1 MLLSSVKITIIIHGY
16 IFYSVNSVLIN
27 NYFQFD
33 SIRKCCV
40 QKITVKAK
48 IQNKNI
54 HCSKH
59 ARPIIRIVF
68 NVKQIFALKNTIILT
83 AHTDGGGGGGVVLSR
98 KNSCDLNPN
107 MIPYFL

>member
-16 IFYSVNSVLIN
+16 IFYSVNTVLLN

-33 SIRKCCV
+33 SIRKSRV

-54 HCSKH
+54 HYSK
-59 ARPIIRIVF
+59 RSCPTISIVF
-68 NVKQIFALKNTIILT
+68 NVCSKRV
-83 AHTDGGGGGGVVLSR
+83 H
-98 KNSCDLNPN
+98 
-107 MIPYFL
+107 

>member
-16 IFYSVNSVLIN
+16 IFYSVNTVLIN

-54 HCSKH
+54 RCSKRS
-59 ARPIIRIVF
+59 RPIITIVF
-68 NVKQIFALKNTIILT
+68 NV
-83 AHTDGGGGGGVVLSR
+83 
-98 KNSCDLNPN
+98 
-107 MIPYFL
+107 